1 MRTSSGIAIGVVAQV
16 CLLLATIVIHHFS
29 ELPPGLLLVLCA
41 LIVTA
46 ATLLI
51 AMRIS
56 GFKHLPLCV
65 MLWGVLAGATQAALV
80 TYRAQER
87 LNAIIPAGVEGD
99 SFRLRGV
106 VDSLPSQYE
115 RGISFEFVVEH
126 CFEEQGQARAKAWCP
141 KNKTVKLSWFN
152 GAPAYLMPGQRW
164 ELTTKLRRPYA
175 RMNPFLFDA
184 ELRMF
189 EQGITAQGSV
199 RVREATPALL
209 IEDLVAFH
217 RLDKFLQGLP
227 WWIDRS
233 RHRLRDAIKA
243 AVSSKEY
250 FVLPSEE
257 LALSKMSAAVAGI
270 LVALVVGDQ
279 GAIASSW
286 WTVFNQTGVG
296 HLMSI
301 SGLHV
306 TMMAG
311 FVASIAMAIWKL
323 STWLLG
329 AIFRTANYEILPSKQ
344 CIRWCAAIV
353 GAWLYTALAGFGI
366 PAQRTCWMVTLA
378 GLSVLGGRAGSA
390 TLVVLFTATAITV
403 IDPWA
408 VMSAGF
414 WLSFGAVSAI
424 IYFGSAKV
432 FTRKAPGG
440 DPTISRLSR
449 LKVWFSDALS
459 SGWQSQVAATLSL
472 LPVGAAFFSSFAL
485 LSPIANAISIPLI
498 SALVT
503 PLAMAGAVLLFI
515 VPNLGESVLWLGASI
530 TAPLLQWLQWLGGLP
545 NSVTI
550 LGKPSWVALLLA
562 TLAMLLLLAPY
573 RIVPM
578 RVRFFGALAVFP
590 VFLQHPQTPL
600 QDQAW
605 LTVFDVGQGSAI
617 LVETKNHQLLFDL
630 GPSYG
635 ADADAGSA
643 VISPYLRARGFKRLS
658 AVVLSHD
665 DVDHSSGLKSVL
677 YSFDVSWVASSVPK
691 AQAISAFGGERNGRI
706 AQLSFYPCKRGDVW
720 QWDGVKFEFMNP
732 VMNPDLPRVSGEATP
747 KKTAKNNSA
756 IKTQQNARSC
766 VLKVTA
772 NGATALLAADIE
784 AADEAQ
790 LLRRYRSGELQA
802 DVLVAP
808 NHGSKTSSS
817 EAFLT
822 AVDPKV
828 AIFQLGFRNRL
839 KYPDANVVE
848 RYRNQGSAI
857 YRTDELGA
865 IKVALPT
872 IDLSFERNQA
882 APYWRT
888 RLTPLSRIEVVA
900 DSADILED

>member
-1 MRTSSGIAIGVVAQV
+1 
-16 CLLLATIVIHHFS
+16 
-29 ELPPGLLLVLCA
+29 
-41 LIVTA
+41 
-46 ATLLI
+46 
-51 AMRIS
+51 
-56 GFKHLPLCV
+56 
-65 MLWGVLAGATQAALV
+65 
-80 TYRAQER
+80 
-87 LNAIIPAGVEGD
+87 
-99 SFRLRGV
+99 
-106 VDSLPSQYE
+106 
-115 RGISFEFVVEH
+115 
-126 CFEEQGQARAKAWCP
+126 
-141 KNKTVKLSWFN
+141 
-152 GAPAYLMPGQRW
+152 
-164 ELTTKLRRPYA
+164 
-175 RMNPFLFDA
+175 
-184 ELRMF
+184 
-189 EQGITAQGSV
+189 
-199 RVREATPALL
+199 VREATPALL

-217 RLDKFLQGLP
+217 RLDKLSQGVL
-227 WWIDRS
+227 WWIDRT
-233 RHRLRDAIKA
+233 RHRLRDSIKV
-243 AVSSKEY
+243 AVASKEY
-250 FVLPSEE
+250 FVLPSDE
-257 LALSKMSAAVAGI
+257 LATSKMSAAVAGI

-279 GAIASSW
+279 GAIASTW

-311 FVASIAMAIWKL
+311 FFASIAVAIWKL

-329 AIFRTANYEILPSKQ
+329 VIFRSAHYETLPSKQ
-344 CIRWCAAIV
+344 SIRWWAAII

-378 GLSVLGGRAGSA
+378 GLAVLGGRSGSA
-390 TLVVLFTATAITV
+390 PLVVLFTASAITI

-432 FTRKAPGG
+432 FTRKAPVL
-440 DPTISRLSR
+440 DSAISVPNSALSSTLSSALSSPLSR
-449 LKVWFSDALS
+449 LKNWFADALS
-459 SGWQSQVAATLSL
+459 SGWQSQIAATLSL

-485 LSPIANAISIPLI
+485 LSPIANAISIPLV

-503 PLAMAGAVLLFI
+503 PLAMAGAVFLFI
-515 VPNLGESVLWLGASI
+515 VPNLGEGVLWLGASI
-530 TAPLLQWLQWLGGLP
+530 TAPLLQWLQWLGSLP

-550 LGKPSWVALLLA
+550 LGKPSWAALLLA
-562 TLAMLLLLAPY
+562 MLAMLLILAPY
-573 RIVPM
+573 RVIPL

-590 VFLQHPQTPL
+590 VLLQEPQTPM
-600 QDQAW
+600 QDHAW

-617 LVETKNHQLLFDL
+617 LVETKNHRLLFDL

-643 VISPYLRARGFKRLS
+643 VISPYLRARGFKSLS

-665 DVDHSSGLKSVL
+665 DLDHSSGLKSVL
-677 YSFDVSWVASSVPK
+677 HSFDVSWVASSIPK
-691 AQAISAFGGERNGRI
+691 AEAISDIGDEKSRRF
-706 AQLSFYPCKRGDVW
+706 AQLNFYPCKRGDVW
-720 QWDGVKFEFMNP
+720 QWDGVKFEFMS
-732 VMNPDLPRVSGEATP
+732 PDVTRGSGEAGS
-747 KKTAKNNSA
+747 KKAVKKNSA
-756 IKTQQNARSC
+756 VKTRQNGRSC

-772 NGATALLAADIE
+772 NGVSAMLTADIE
-784 AADEAQ
+784 GTDETR
-790 LLRRYRSGELQA
+790 LLRWYRSGELQA
-802 DVLVAP
+802 DVLIAP

-817 EAFLT
+817 EAFIA

-848 RYRNQGSAI
+848 RYRKQGSAI

-872 IDLSFERNQA
+872 IALSFERNQA
-882 APYWRT
+882 SPYWRT
-888 RLTPLSRIEVVA
+888 RLNALSRAAAIA

>member
-16 CLLLATIVIHHFS
+16 SLLLATIAIHQLS
-29 ELPPGLLLVLCA
+29 ELPPSLLSALCA
-41 LIVTA
+41 VIVTV

-51 AMRIS
+51 AMRVS
-56 GFKHLPLCV
+56 GIKRLPLCLV
-65 MLWGVLAGATQAALV
+65 LWGVLAGATQAALV

-87 LNAIIPAGVEGD
+87 LNAIIPAGFEGN
-99 SFRLRGV
+99 SFRLLGV

-115 RGISFEFVVEH
+115 RGISFEFVVER
-126 CFEEQGQARAKAWCP
+126 CLEEQGLTSAKGWCP

-175 RMNPFLFDA
+175 RMNPFMFDA

-217 RLDKFLQGLP
+217 RLDKFSQGVP
-227 WWIDRS
+227 WWIDRT
-233 RHRLRDAIKA
+233 RHRLRDSIKA
-243 AVSSKEY
+243 TVASKEY
-250 FVLPSEE
+250 SVLPFDE
-257 LALSKMSAAVAGI
+257 LATSKMSAAVAGI

-279 GAIASSW
+279 GAIASTW

-311 FVASIAMAIWKL
+311 FFASIAVAIWKL
-323 STWLLG
+323 STWLL
-329 AIFRTANYEILPSKQ
+329 AVIFRTAHYETLPSKQ
-344 CIRWCAAIV
+344 SIRWWAAIV

-378 GLSVLGGRAGSA
+378 GLAVLDGRAGSA
-390 TLVVLFTATAITV
+390 TLVVLFTAAAITI

-432 FTRKAPGG
+432 FVRKALVL
-440 DPTISRLSR
+440 DSATSQLSR
-449 LKVWFSDALS
+449 LKNWSADTLS

-485 LSPIANAISIPLI
+485 LSPIANAIAIPLV

-515 VPNLGESVLWLGASI
+515 VPNLGEGVLWLGASI
-530 TAPLLQWLQWLGGLP
+530 TAPLLQWLHWLGSLP

-550 LGKPSWVALLLA
+550 LGKPSWAALLLA
-562 TLAMLLLLAPY
+562 TLAMVLLLAPY

-578 RVRFFGALAVFP
+578 RVRFFGALAVCP
-590 VFLQHPQTPL
+590 VLLQEPQTPM
-600 QDQAW
+600 QDHAW

-617 LVETKNHQLLFDL
+617 LVETSNHRLLFDL

-665 DVDHSSGLKSVL
+665 DLDHSSGLKSVL
-677 YSFDVSWVASSVPK
+677 HSFDVSWVASSIPK
-691 AQAISAFGGERNGRI
+691 AEVISDLGDEKNSRI
-706 AQLSFYPCKRGDVW
+706 EPLNFYPCKRGDVW

-732 VMNPDLPRVSGEATP
+732 DVTRGSGEAVA
-747 KKTAKNNSA
+747 KKAAKKNSA
-756 IKTQQNARSC
+756 VKTRQNGRSC

-772 NGATALLAADIE
+772 NGVSAMLTADIE
-784 AADEAQ
+784 GTDETR
-790 LLRRYRSGELQA
+790 LLRWYRSGELQA
-802 DVLVAP
+802 DVLIAP

-817 EAFLT
+817 EAFIA
-822 AVDPKV
+822 AVEPKV
-828 AIFQLGFRNRL
+828 AVFQLGFRNRL
-839 KYPDANVVE
+839 KYPDANVIE
-848 RYRNQGSAI
+848 RYRKQGSAI

-872 IDLSFERNQA
+872 IDLSFERSLA
-882 APYWRT
+882 SPYWRT
-888 RLTPLSRIEVVA
+888 RLNPLSRSKAVA

>member
-1 MRTSSGIAIGVVAQV
+1 MHTSSGIAIGVVAQV
-16 CLLLATIVIHHFS
+16 SLLLATIAIHYLS
-29 ELPPGLLLVLCA
+29 ELPPGLLPTLCVV
-41 LIVTA
+41 IVIA
-46 ATLLI
+46 ITLLI
-51 AMRIS
+51 AARMS
-56 GFKHLPLCV
+56 GFKHLPFCLA
-65 MLWGVLAGATQAALV
+65 LWGILVGASQAALV

-87 LNAIIPAGVEGD
+87 LNAIIPASVEGE
-99 SFRLRGV
+99 SFRLLGV

-115 RGISFEFVVEH
+115 RGISFEFVVER
-126 CFEEQGQARAKAWCP
+126 CLEELGQAMPKAWCP

-189 EQGITAQGSV
+189 EQSITAQGSV

-217 RLDKFLQGLP
+217 RLDKFFSGLP

-233 RHRLRDAIKA
+233 RHRLRDSIKA
-243 AVSSKEY
+243 AVASKEY
-250 FVLPSEE
+250 FVLPSDE
-257 LALSKMSAAVAGI
+257 LAVSKMSAAVAGI

-311 FVASIAMAIWKL
+311 FVASIAVAMWKL
-323 STWLLG
+323 STSLF
-329 AIFRTANYEILPSKQ
+329 AAFSTTPYELLPSKQ
-344 CIRWCAAIV
+344 SIRWWAAII

-378 GLSVLGGRAGSA
+378 GLAVLGGRAGSA
-390 TLVVLFTATAITV
+390 TLVVLFTAAAITS

-432 FTRKAPGG
+432 FIRKAREL
-440 DPTISRLSR
+440 DSATSRLRR
-449 LKVWFSDALS
+449 LKNCFADALS

-485 LSPIANAISIPLI
+485 LSPIANAIAIPLI

-503 PLAMAGAVLLFI
+503 PLAMLGAVLLFI
-515 VPNLGESVLWLGASI
+515 APTLGEGVLWLGASI

-545 NSVTI
+545 NSVTV
-550 LGKPSWVALLLA
+550 LGKPSWAALLLA

-573 RIVPM
+573 RIVPL
-578 RVRFFGALAVFP
+578 RVRFFGALAVCP
-590 VFLQHPQTPL
+590 VLLQDPQTPA

-617 LVETKNHQLLFDL
+617 LVETSNNRLLFDL

-635 ADADAGSA
+635 VDADAGSA
-643 VISPYLRARGFKRLS
+643 VIGPYLRARGFKRLS

-677 YSFDVSWVASSVPK
+677 HSFDVSWVASSIPK
-691 AQAISAFGGERNGRI
+691 AEVISDIGEEKNSRVAALN
-706 AQLSFYPCKRGDVW
+706 FYACKRGDVW
-720 QWDGVKFEFMNP
+720 LWDGVKFEFMSP
-732 VMNPDLPRVSGEATP
+732 EVTRTSEASVP
-747 KKTAKNNSA
+747 KKAIKKNNA
-756 IKTQQNARSC
+756 IKTRQNGRSC

-772 NGATALLAADIE
+772 NGVSALLTADIE
-784 AADEAQ
+784 GADETR
-790 LLRRYRSGELQA
+790 LLRRYGAGELQA
-802 DVLVAP
+802 DVLIAP

-817 EAFLT
+817 ETFLA
-822 AVDPKV
+822 AVEPKV

-848 RYRNQGSAI
+848 RYRKQGSVI

-872 IDLSFERNQA
+872 MDLSFERNQVS
-882 APYWRT
+882 PYWRT
-888 RLTPLSRIEVVA
+888 RLNPLSRATALV